1 VIEEALLLLF
11 LHLSISIL
19 HTNSLDHEH
28 TLLAELSESARE
40 MDYVL
45 VPAVLVPGSEGG
57 EETMAAAADVPPIA
71 FRRQRRR
78 IEIIEWVE
86 PSHSDAV
93 VVMMTRNP

>member
-1 VIEEALLLLF
+1 
-11 LHLSISIL
+11 
-19 HTNSLDHEH
+19 
-28 TLLAELSESARE
+28 
-40 MDYVL
+40 
-45 VPAVLVPGSEGG
+45 
-57 EETMAAAADVPPIA
+57 MAAAADVPPLA